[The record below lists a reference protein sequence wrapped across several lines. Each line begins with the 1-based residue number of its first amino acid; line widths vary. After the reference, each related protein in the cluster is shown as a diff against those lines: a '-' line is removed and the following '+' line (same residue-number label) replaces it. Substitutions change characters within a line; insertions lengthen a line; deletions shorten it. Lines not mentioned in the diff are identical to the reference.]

1 MSFLASIFGTI
12 LNFIY
17 NIVNNYGFAIILFS
31 ILLKIVL
38 LPLSIKQQKTMIKT
52 TKIQEQ
58 MKTLQFKYKNNPEKL
73 NQETIRL
80 YKTENMSPFS
90 GCLSAILQ
98 LVILLAVFYMVKSPL
113 TFVKNVS
120 EEDIN
125 NYKNELKSAN
135 LEVNEAYPE
144 ISIIRHKGKENEKVY
159 LNMDFLELDLS
170 KVPMQNLSDP
180 KVYIIPILYILST
193 FVSTR
198 LTTSMNKKD
207 KDKKL
212 LNEHINSYEGESNEV
227 KQEAQEVDMMEQTNK
242 SMSLLMPIMS
252 ISISLVAPLG
262 LALYWLTSNVL
273 MILERFFMNKYF
285 KSKEE
290 KENVK

>member
-58 MKTLQFKYKNNPEKL
+58 MKALQFKYKNNPEKL

-80 YKTENMSPFS
+80 YKSENMSPFS

-113 TFVKNVS
+113 TFVKGVS

-125 NYKNELKSAN
+125 NYRNELQSAN

-144 ISIIRHKGKENEKVY
+144 ISIIRHKGKEDEKVY
-159 LNMDFLELDLS
+159 LNMDFLGLDLS

-193 FVSTR
+193 FISTK
-198 LTTSMNKKD
+198 LTTNMNKKD

-212 LNEHINSYEGESNEV
+212 LNEHIEDYEGESKEV
-227 KQEAQEVDMMEQTNK
+227 KQEVQEVDMMEQTNK

>member
-1 MSFLASIFGTI
+1 
-12 LNFIY
+12 
-17 NIVNNYGFAIILFS
+17 
-31 ILLKIVL
+31 
-38 LPLSIKQQKTMIKT
+38 
-52 TKIQEQ
+52 
-58 MKTLQFKYKNNPEKL
+58 MKALQFKYKNNPEKL

-80 YKTENMSPFS
+80 YKSENMSPFS

-113 TFVKNVS
+113 TFVKGVS

-125 NYKNELKSAN
+125 NYKNELQSAN
-135 LEVNEAYPE
+135 LEVNQAYPE
-144 ISIIRHKGKENEKVY
+144 ISIIRHKGKEDEKVY
-159 LNMDFLELDLS
+159 LNMEFLGLDLS

-193 FVSTR
+193 FISTK

-212 LNEHINSYEGESNEV
+212 LNDHVEEYEGESKEV
-227 KQEAQEVDMMEQTNK
+227 KEEVQEVDMMEQTNK

-273 MILERFFMNKYF
+273 MILERIFMNKYF

>member
-1 MSFLASIFGTI
+1 
-12 LNFIY
+12 
-17 NIVNNYGFAIILFS
+17 
-31 ILLKIVL
+31 
-38 LPLSIKQQKTMIKT
+38 
-52 TKIQEQ
+52 
-58 MKTLQFKYKNNPEKL
+58 MKALQFKYKNNPEKL

-80 YKTENMSPFS
+80 YKSENMSPFS

-113 TFVKNVS
+113 TFVKGVS

-125 NYKNELKSAN
+125 NYRNELQSAN

-144 ISIIRHKGKENEKVY
+144 ISIIRHKGKEDEKVY
-159 LNMDFLELDLS
+159 LNMDFLGLDLS

-193 FVSTR
+193 FISTK
-198 LTTSMNKKD
+198 LTTNMNKKD

-212 LNEHINSYEGESNEV
+212 LNEHIEDYEGESKEV
-227 KQEAQEVDMMEQTNK
+227 KQEVQEVDMMEQTNK

>member
-1 MSFLASIFGTI
+1 MSFLASLFGTI
-12 LNFIY
+12 LSFIY
-17 NIVNNYGFAIILFS
+17 NIVNNYGFAIIIFS

-38 LPLSIKQQKTMIKT
+38 IPLSIKQQRTMQKT

-58 MKTLQFKYKNNPEKL
+58 MKSLQFKYKNDPEKL
-73 NQETIRL
+73 NQETMKL
-80 YKTENMSPFS
+80 YKAENMSPFS

-98 LVILLAVFYMVKSPL
+98 LVILLAVFYMVRSPL
-113 TFVKNVS
+113 TFVKKVS

-125 NYKNELKSAN
+125 NYKNEIQTAGQEIN
-135 LEVNEAYPE
+135 QAYPE
-144 ISIIRHKGKENEKVY
+144 ISIIQYKGTENDKVY
-159 LNMDFLELDLS
+159 LNMDFLGLDLN

-193 FVSTR
+193 FISTKIA
-198 LTTSMNKKD
+198 TNMNKNN

-212 LNEHINSYEGESNEV
+212 LEDHIEEYKGESSEV
-227 KQEAQEVDMMEQTNK
+227 KKEVEEVDMIEQTNK

-262 LALYWLTSNVL
+262 LALYWLTSNIL
-273 MILERFFMNKYF
+273 MILERFFITKYLEA
-285 KSKEE
+285 KEE
-290 KENVK
+290 KENGK

>member
-1 MSFLASIFGTI
+1 MSFLASIFGAI

-58 MKTLQFKYKNNPEKL
+58 MKALQFKYKNNPEKL

-80 YKTENMSPFS
+80 YKSENMSPFS

-98 LVILLAVFYMVKSPL
+98 LVILLSVFYMVKSPL
-113 TFVKNVS
+113 TFVKGVS

-125 NYKNELKSAN
+125 NYRNELKSAN

-144 ISIIRHKGKENEKVY
+144 ISIIRHKGKEDEKVC
-159 LNMDFLELDLS
+159 LNMDFLGLDLS

-193 FVSTR
+193 FISTK

-212 LNEHINSYEGESNEV
+212 LKEHIDDYEGESKEV
-227 KQEAQEVDMMEQTNK
+227 KQEVQEVDMMEQTNK

>member
-31 ILLKIVL
+31 ILLKVVL

-52 TKIQEQ
+52 TKLQEQ
-58 MKTLQFKYKNNPEKL
+58 MKALQFKYKNNPEKL

-80 YKTENMSPFS
+80 YKSENMSPFS

-113 TFVKNVS
+113 TFVKGVS

-125 NYKNELKSAN
+125 NYKNELQSAN
-135 LEVNEAYPE
+135 LEVNQAYPE
-144 ISIIRHKGKENEKVY
+144 ISIIRHKGKEDEKVY
-159 LNMDFLELDLS
+159 LNMEFLGLDLS

-180 KVYIIPILYILST
+180 KVYIIPILYILYTFIST
-193 FVSTR
+193 K

-212 LNEHINSYEGESNEV
+212 LNDHVEDYEGESKEV
-227 KQEAQEVDMMEQTNK
+227 KEEVQEVDMMEQTNK

-273 MILERFFMNKYF
+273 MILERIFMNKYF

>member
-1 MSFLASIFGTI
+1 MAFLASIFGTI
-12 LNFIY
+12 LYFIY

-31 ILLKIVL
+31 VLLKIVL
-38 LPLSIKQQKTMIKT
+38 LPLSIKQQRTMQKTS
-52 TKIQEQ
+52 KIQEQ
-58 MKTLQFKYKNNPEKL
+58 MKSLQFKYKNDPEKL
-73 NQETIRL
+73 NQETMKL
-80 YKTENMSPFS
+80 YKSENMSPFS

-125 NYKNELKSAN
+125 NYKNELQSAN
-135 LEVNEAYPE
+135 IEINQAYPE
-144 ISIIRHKGKENEKVY
+144 ISIIQHKGNEDEKVY
-159 LNMDFLELDLS
+159 LNMEFLGLDLN

-193 FVSTR
+193 FISTKIS
-198 LTTSMNKKD
+198 TN
-207 KDKKL
+207 DKKNGL
-212 LNEHINSYEGESNEV
+212 EGSQEV
-227 KQEAQEVDMMEQTNK
+227 KKEVEEVDMVEQTNK

-273 MILERFFMNKYF
+273 MILERFFISKYL

-290 KENVK
+290 K

>member
-31 ILLKIVL
+31 ILLKVVL

-52 TKIQEQ
+52 TKLQEQ
-58 MKTLQFKYKNNPEKL
+58 MKALQFKYKNNPEKF

-80 YKTENMSPFS
+80 YKSENMSPFS

-98 LVILLAVFYMVKSPL
+98 LVILLAVFYIVKSPL
-113 TFVKNVS
+113 TFVKGVS

-125 NYKNELKSAN
+125 NYKNELQSAN
-135 LEVNEAYPE
+135 LEVNQAYPE
-144 ISIIRHKGKENEKVY
+144 ISIIRHKGKEDEKVY
-159 LNMDFLELDLS
+159 LNMEFLGLDLS

-193 FVSTR
+193 FIST
-198 LTTSMNKKD
+198 
-207 KDKKL
+207 
-212 LNEHINSYEGESNEV
+212 
-227 KQEAQEVDMMEQTNK
+227 
-242 SMSLLMPIMS
+242 
-252 ISISLVAPLG
+252 
-262 LALYWLTSNVL
+262 
-273 MILERFFMNKYF
+273 
-285 KSKEE
+285 
-290 KENVK
+290 

>member
-31 ILLKIVL
+31 ILLKVVL

-52 TKIQEQ
+52 TKLQEQ
-58 MKTLQFKYKNNPEKL
+58 MKALQFKYKNNPEKL

-80 YKTENMSPFS
+80 YKSENMSPFS

-113 TFVKNVS
+113 TFVKGVS

-125 NYKNELKSAN
+125 NYKNELQSAN
-135 LEVNEAYPE
+135 LEVNQAYPE
-144 ISIIRHKGKENEKVY
+144 ISIIRHKGKEDEKVY
-159 LNMDFLELDLS
+159 LNMEFLGLDLS

-193 FVSTR
+193 FISTK

-212 LNEHINSYEGESNEV
+212 LNDHVEDYEGESKEV
-227 KQEAQEVDMMEQTNK
+227 KEEVQEVDMMEQTNK

-273 MILERFFMNKYF
+273 MILERIFMNKYF

>member
-31 ILLKIVL
+31 ILLKVVL

-52 TKIQEQ
+52 TKLQEQ
-58 MKTLQFKYKNNPEKL
+58 MKALQFKYKNNPEKL

-80 YKTENMSPFS
+80 YKSENMSPFS

-113 TFVKNVS
+113 TFVKGVS

-125 NYKNELKSAN
+125 NYKNELQSAN
-135 LEVNEAYPE
+135 LEVNQAYPE
-144 ISIIRHKGKENEKVY
+144 ISIIRHKGKEDEKVY
-159 LNMDFLELDLS
+159 LNMEFLGLDLS

-193 FVSTR
+193 FISTK

-212 LNEHINSYEGESNEV
+212 LNDHVEDYEGESKEV
-227 KQEAQEVDMMEQTNK
+227 KEEVQEVDMMEQTNK

-273 MILERFFMNKYF
+273 MILERVFMNKYF

>member
-31 ILLKIVL
+31 ILLKVVL

-52 TKIQEQ
+52 TKLQEQ
-58 MKTLQFKYKNNPEKL
+58 MKALQFKYKNNPEKL

-80 YKTENMSPFS
+80 YKSENMSPFS

-113 TFVKNVS
+113 TFVKGVS

-125 NYKNELKSAN
+125 NYKNELQSAN
-135 LEVNEAYPE
+135 LEVNQAYPE
-144 ISIIRHKGKENEKVY
+144 ISIIRHKGKEDEKVY
-159 LNMDFLELDLS
+159 LYMEFLGLDLS

-193 FVSTR
+193 FISTK

-212 LNEHINSYEGESNEV
+212 LNDHVEEYEGESKEV
-227 KQEAQEVDMMEQTNK
+227 KEEVQEVDMMEQTNK

-273 MILERFFMNKYF
+273 MILERVFMNKYF

>member
-31 ILLKIVL
+31 ILLKVVL

-52 TKIQEQ
+52 TKLQEQ
-58 MKTLQFKYKNNPEKL
+58 MKALQFKYKNNPEKL

-80 YKTENMSPFS
+80 YKSENMSPFS

-98 LVILLAVFYMVKSPL
+98 LVILLAVFCMVKSPL
-113 TFVKNVS
+113 TFVKGVS

-125 NYKNELKSAN
+125 NYKNELQSAN
-135 LEVNEAYPE
+135 LEVNQAYPE
-144 ISIIRHKGKENEKVY
+144 ISIIRHKGKEDEKVY
-159 LNMDFLELDLS
+159 LNMEFLGLDLS

-193 FVSTR
+193 FISTK

-212 LNEHINSYEGESNEV
+212 LNDHVEDYEGESKEV
-227 KQEAQEVDMMEQTNK
+227 KEEVQEVDMMEQTNK

-273 MILERFFMNKYF
+273 MILERIFMNKYF

>member
-1 MSFLASIFGTI
+1 MAFLASIFGTI
-12 LNFIY
+12 LYFIY

-31 ILLKIVL
+31 VLLKIVL
-38 LPLSIKQQKTMIKT
+38 LPLSIKQQRTMQKTS
-52 TKIQEQ
+52 KIQEQ
-58 MKTLQFKYKNNPEKL
+58 MKSLQFKYKNDPEKL
-73 NQETIRL
+73 NQETMKL
-80 YKTENMSPFS
+80 YKSENMSPFS

-125 NYKNELKSAN
+125 NYKNELQSAN
-135 LEVNEAYPE
+135 IEINQAYPE
-144 ISIIRHKGKENEKVY
+144 ISIIQHKGNEDEKVY
-159 LNMDFLELDLS
+159 LNMEFLGLDLN

-193 FVSTR
+193 FISTKIS
-198 LTTSMNKKD
+198 TNMNKKD

-212 LNEHINSYEGESNEV
+212 LNDHIEEV
-227 KQEAQEVDMMEQTNK
+227 EEVDMVEQTNK

-273 MILERFFMNKYF
+273 MILERFFISKYL

-290 KENVK
+290 K

>member
-31 ILLKIVL
+31 ILLKVVL

-52 TKIQEQ
+52 TKLQEQ
-58 MKTLQFKYKNNPEKL
+58 MKALQFKYKNNPEKL

-80 YKTENMSPFS
+80 YKSENMSPFS

-113 TFVKNVS
+113 TFVKGVS

-125 NYKNELKSAN
+125 NYKNELQSAN
-135 LEVNEAYPE
+135 LEVNQAYPE
-144 ISIIRHKGKENEKVY
+144 ISIIRHKGKEDEKVY
-159 LNMDFLELDLS
+159 LNMEFLGLDLS

-193 FVSTR
+193 FISTK

-212 LNEHINSYEGESNEV
+212 LNDHVEEYEGESKEV
-227 KQEAQEVDMMEQTNK
+227 KEEVQEVDMMEQTNK

-273 MILERFFMNKYF
+273 MILERVFMNKYF

>member
-31 ILLKIVL
+31 ILLKVVL

-52 TKIQEQ
+52 TKLQEQ
-58 MKTLQFKYKNNPEKL
+58 MKALQFKYKNNPEKL

-80 YKTENMSPFS
+80 YKSENMSPFS
-90 GCLSAILQ
+90 GCLSAIPQ

-113 TFVKNVS
+113 TFVKGVS

-125 NYKNELKSAN
+125 NYKNELQSAN
-135 LEVNEAYPE
+135 LEVNQAYPE
-144 ISIIRHKGKENEKVY
+144 ISIIRHKGKEDEKVY
-159 LNMDFLELDLS
+159 LNMEFLGLDLS

-193 FVSTR
+193 FISTK

-212 LNEHINSYEGESNEV
+212 LNDHVEEYEGESKEV
-227 KQEAQEVDMMEQTNK
+227 KEEVQEVDMMEQTNK

-273 MILERFFMNKYF
+273 MILERIFMNKYF

>member
-1 MSFLASIFGTI
+1 M
-12 LNFIY
+12 
-17 NIVNNYGFAIILFS
+17 
-31 ILLKIVL
+31 
-38 LPLSIKQQKTMIKT
+38 QKTS
-52 TKIQEQ
+52 KIQEQ
-58 MKTLQFKYKNNPEKL
+58 MKSLQFKYKNDPEKL
-73 NQETIRL
+73 NQETMKL
-80 YKTENMSPFS
+80 YKSENMSPFS

-125 NYKNELKSAN
+125 NYKNELQSAN
-135 LEVNEAYPE
+135 IEINQAYPE
-144 ISIIRHKGKENEKVY
+144 ISIIQHKGNEDEKVY
-159 LNMDFLELDLS
+159 FNMEFLGLDLN

-193 FVSTR
+193 FISTKIS
-198 LTTSMNKKD
+198 TNMNKKG

-212 LNEHINSYEGESNEV
+212 LNDHIEEYEGESKEV
-227 KQEAQEVDMMEQTNK
+227 KKEVEEVDMVEQTNK

-273 MILERFFMNKYF
+273 MILERFFISKYL

>member
-1 MSFLASIFGTI
+1 MGFISEIFGYL
-12 LNFIY
+12 LNWLY
-17 NIVNNYGFAIILFS
+17 NFFNNYGVAIIIFS
-31 ILLKIVL
+31 IVL
-38 LPLSIKQQKTMIKT
+38 RIILIPITIKQQQSLKKSAKLQKEMAD
-52 TKIQEQ
+52 IQ
-58 MKTLQFKYKNNPEKL
+58 KKYKNNPEKL

-80 YKTENMSPFS
+80 YKSENMSPFS

-113 TFVKNVS
+113 TFVKGVS

-125 NYKNELKSAN
+125 NYKNELQSAN
-135 LEVNEAYPE
+135 LEVNQAYPE
-144 ISIIRHKGKENEKVY
+144 ISIIRHKGKEDEKVY
-159 LNMDFLELDLS
+159 LNMEFLGLDLS

-193 FVSTR
+193 FISTK

-212 LNEHINSYEGESNEV
+212 LNDHVEDYEGESKEV
-227 KQEAQEVDMMEQTNK
+227 KEEVQEVDMMEQTNK

-273 MILERFFMNKYF
+273 MILERIFMNKYF

>member
-31 ILLKIVL
+31 ILLKVVL

-52 TKIQEQ
+52 TKLQEQ
-58 MKTLQFKYKNNPEKL
+58 MKALQFKYKNNPEKL

-80 YKTENMSPFS
+80 YKSENMSPFS

-113 TFVKNVS
+113 TFVKGVS

-135 LEVNEAYPE
+135 LEVNQAYPE
-144 ISIIRHKGKENEKVY
+144 ISIIRHKGKEDEKVY
-159 LNMDFLELDLS
+159 LNMEFLGLDLS

-193 FVSTR
+193 FISTK

-212 LNEHINSYEGESNEV
+212 LNDHVEEYEGESKEV
-227 KQEAQEVDMMEQTNK
+227 KEEVQEVDMMEQTNK

-273 MILERFFMNKYF
+273 MILERVFMNKYF

>member
-31 ILLKIVL
+31 ILLKVVL

-52 TKIQEQ
+52 TKLQEQ
-58 MKTLQFKYKNNPEKL
+58 MKALQFKYKNNPEKL

-80 YKTENMSPFS
+80 YKSENMSPFS

-113 TFVKNVS
+113 TFVKGVS

-125 NYKNELKSAN
+125 NYKNELQSAN
-135 LEVNEAYPE
+135 LEVNQAYPE
-144 ISIIRHKGKENEKVY
+144 ISIIRHKGKEDEKVY
-159 LNMDFLELDLS
+159 LNMEFLGLDLS

-193 FVSTR
+193 FISTK

-212 LNEHINSYEGESNEV
+212 LNDHVEDYEGESKEV
-227 KQEAQEVDMMEQTNK
+227 KEEVQEVDMMEQTNK

-262 LALYWLTSNVL
+262 LALHWLTSNVL
-273 MILERFFMNKYF
+273 MILERIFMNKYF

>member
-58 MKTLQFKYKNNPEKL
+58 MKALQFKYKNNPEKL

-80 YKTENMSPFS
+80 YKSENMSPFS

-113 TFVKNVS
+113 TFVKGVS

-125 NYKNELKSAN
+125 NYRNELQSAN

-144 ISIIRHKGKENEKVY
+144 ISIIRHKGKEDEKVY
-159 LNMDFLELDLS
+159 LNMDFLGLDLS

-180 KVYIIPILYILST
+180 KVYIIPTLYILST
-193 FVSTR
+193 FISTK
-198 LTTSMNKKD
+198 LTTNMNKKD

-212 LNEHINSYEGESNEV
+212 LNEHIEDYEGESNEV
-227 KQEAQEVDMMEQTNK
+227 KQEVQEVDMMEQTNK

>member
-1 MSFLASIFGTI
+1 MSFLVSIFGTI

-31 ILLKIVL
+31 ILLKVVL

-52 TKIQEQ
+52 TKLQEQ
-58 MKTLQFKYKNNPEKL
+58 MKALQFKYKNNPEKL

-80 YKTENMSPFS
+80 YKSENMSPFS

-113 TFVKNVS
+113 TFVKGVS

-125 NYKNELKSAN
+125 NYKNELQSAN
-135 LEVNEAYPE
+135 LEVNQAYPE
-144 ISIIRHKGKENEKVY
+144 ISIIRHKGKEDEKVY
-159 LNMDFLELDLS
+159 LNMEFLGLDLS

-193 FVSTR
+193 FISTK

-212 LNEHINSYEGESNEV
+212 LNDHVEEYEGESKEV
-227 KQEAQEVDMMEQTNK
+227 KEEVQEVDMMEQTNK

-273 MILERFFMNKYF
+273 MILERVFMNKYF

>member
-31 ILLKIVL
+31 ILLKVVL

-52 TKIQEQ
+52 TKLQEQ
-58 MKTLQFKYKNNPEKL
+58 MKALQFKYKNNPEKL

-80 YKTENMSPFS
+80 YKSENMSPFS

-98 LVILLAVFYMVKSPL
+98 LVIILAVFYMVKSPL
-113 TFVKNVS
+113 TFVKGVS

-125 NYKNELKSAN
+125 NYKNELQSAN
-135 LEVNEAYPE
+135 LEVNQAYPE
-144 ISIIRHKGKENEKVY
+144 ISIIRHKGKEDEKVY
-159 LNMDFLELDLS
+159 LNMEFLGLDLS

-193 FVSTR
+193 FISTK

-212 LNEHINSYEGESNEV
+212 LNDHVEDYEGESKEV
-227 KQEAQEVDMMEQTNK
+227 KEEVQEVDMMEQTNK

-273 MILERFFMNKYF
+273 MILERIFMNKYF

>member
-31 ILLKIVL
+31 ILLKVVL

-52 TKIQEQ
+52 TKLQEQ
-58 MKTLQFKYKNNPEKL
+58 MKALQFKYKNNPEKL

-80 YKTENMSPFS
+80 YKSENMSPFS
-90 GCLSAILQ
+90 GCLSATLQ

-113 TFVKNVS
+113 TFVKGVS

-125 NYKNELKSAN
+125 NYKNELQSAN
-135 LEVNEAYPE
+135 LEVNQAYPE
-144 ISIIRHKGKENEKVY
+144 ISIIRHKGKEDEKVY
-159 LNMDFLELDLS
+159 LNMEFLGLDLS

-193 FVSTR
+193 FISTK

-212 LNEHINSYEGESNEV
+212 LNDHVEEYEGESKEV
-227 KQEAQEVDMMEQTNK
+227 KEEVQEVDMMEQTNK

-273 MILERFFMNKYF
+273 MILERVFMNKYF